1 MEINQELIDAINDQ
15 INFEIYSGY
24 IYLSMATWFEE
35 ENLPGFARWMEFQY
49 QEEFN
54 HAMRF
59 YRHLTER
66 GARVELKAIDA
77 PKTEWSSP
85 LDVFEEAYNHE
96 AHVTERIYKIGE
108 LAEKHGDR
116 GTMSFLNWFYDEQ
129 VEEEATTMEIRDM
142 LKKIG
147 DSVNALFMLDSKLGS
162 RAPAAGPPAESTDP

>member
-35 ENLPGFARWMEFQY
+35 ENLPGFAHWMEVQY
-49 QEEFN
+49 QEEFA

-59 YRHLTER
+59 YRHLVER
-66 GARVELKAIDA
+66 GARVEMKAIDG
-77 PKTEWSSP
+77 PKTKWSSP
-85 LDVFEEAYNHE
+85 LEVFEEAYGHE
-96 AHVTERIYKIGE
+96 KHVTERIYKIGE
-108 LAEKHGDR
+108 LAEKLGDR

-129 VEEEATTMEIRDM
+129 VEEEANTMEIRDM

-147 DSVNALFMLDSKLGS
+147 DSINALYMLDAKLGG
-162 RAPAAGPPAESTDP
+162 RAPAPAPPAESTEP